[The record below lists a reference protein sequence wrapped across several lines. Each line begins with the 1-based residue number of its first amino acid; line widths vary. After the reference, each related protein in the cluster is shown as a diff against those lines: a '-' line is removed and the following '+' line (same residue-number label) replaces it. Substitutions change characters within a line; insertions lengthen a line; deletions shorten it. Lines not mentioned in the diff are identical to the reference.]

1 MDQNNKPAQNGSTNG
16 SGPAPAEETEQG
28 AFPSSLLSGLAWA
41 EYADKFNPAITAD
54 QPGDG
59 LLVRPLQ
66 RSDYDK
72 GFLTLLGQLT
82 EVGDISREAFLKR
95 YEAMAG
101 CQNTYYPVV
110 VEDEVKG
117 QVIGAATLVI
127 EQKFIHNCAV
137 RGRLEDVVV
146 SDDYRGKQLGK
157 LLIAV
162 ITLLAKRLNC
172 YKITLDCKDVMIP
185 FYSKMGYTNE
195 AGRANYMTI
204 RYD

>member
-1 MDQNNKPAQNGSTNG
+1 MENGTSNG
-16 SGPAPAEETEQG
+16 SGHGPAGDEPEG
-28 AFPSSLLSGLAWA
+28 LFSRDLLTSLAWGD
-41 EYADKFNPAITAD
+41 YADRFRPAISPE

-59 LLVRPLQ
+59 LLLRPLQ
-66 RSDYDK
+66 RADYDK

-82 EVGDISREAFLKR
+82 QVGDISREAFLKR
-95 YEAMAG
+95 YEGMAR
-101 CQNTYYPVV
+101 CPDTYYPVV

-117 QVIGAATLVI
+117 QVVGAATLVV

-162 ITLLAKRLNC
+162 INLLAKKLHC
-172 YKITLDCKDVMIP
+172 YKITLDCKDIMIP

-195 AGRANYMTI
+195 NGRANYMTI

>member
-1 MDQNNKPAQNGSTNG
+1 MDQESKPAQNGCVNG
-16 SGPAPAEETEQG
+16 AGEGSDI
-28 AFPSSLLSGLAWA
+28 FPRSLLKQLDWA
-41 EYADKFNPAITAD
+41 DYADKFNPAITAE

-66 RSDYDK
+66 KEDYDK
-72 GFLTLLGQLT
+72 GFLQLLGQLT
-82 EVGDISREAFLKR
+82 EVGDISREDFLKR
-95 YEAMAG
+95 YEAMTA
-101 CQNTYYPVV
+101 CPSTYYPVV

-117 QVIGAATLVI
+117 QVVGAATLVI
-127 EQKFIHNCAV
+127 EQKFIHHCAV

-162 ITLLAKRLNC
+162 ITLLAKRLHC